1 MKTLVTATDFSKASL
16 NAVNYAAD
24 MAAAIKARLE
34 ILHVMQV
41 PVITDIPDY
50 VVQLENEMYEQ
61 GAHKLQ
67 LLKQKLEKRTAN
79 LVKIA
84 YNIMEGDTNSAIK
97 EEAKNKKPLAIIL
110 GSKGAGNLENII
122 FGSVALHT
130 AKHAQF
136 PVLLIPEKAKFTNVS
151 AIAFATDLLAENFS
165 DLSKQLR
172 KWLRVFDARLDV
184 VYVNNDT
191 NFKIEKEK
199 QFASLKKHLSRY
211 NVHFNY
217 VENNSVPDGIS
228 AYIKTKKPGMMVLMY
243 HKERFFHRLV
253 YKSEFRNIFKNT
265 AVPLLVI
272 QG

>member
-1 MKTLVTATDFSKASL
+1 MKTLITATDFSKASL

-24 MAAAIKARLE
+24 MAAAINARLE

-50 VVQLENEMYEQ
+50 VVQLEKDMYQER
-61 GAHKLQ
+61 GHKLQ
-67 LLKQKLEKRTAN
+67 VLQLKLQKRTAN
-79 LVKIA
+79 RVKITW
-84 YNIMEGDTNSAIK
+84 NIMEGDTNNAIK

-110 GSKGAGNLENII
+110 GSKGAGSLQNML

-151 AIAFATDLLAENFS
+151 AIVFATDLLAENWNV
-165 DLSKQLR
+165 LLAELR
-172 KWLRVFDARLDV
+172 RWLRLFDVKLEV
-184 VYVNNDT
+184 VYVNNDST
-191 NFKIEKEK
+191 FRVEKEK
-199 QFASLKKHLSRY
+199 QFASFKKHLSRY
-211 NVHFNY
+211 DVHFNY
-217 VENNSVPDGIS
+217 VENDSVPDGIA
-228 AYIKTKKPGMMVLMY
+228 AYVKTKKPGMLALMY

-253 YKSEFRNIFKNT
+253 YRSEFGNIFKNT